1 MARQGRDTR
10 EALLEGAMHL
20 LAESSRDHLRR
31 VLTAGA
37 VAESAGLHRQTFY
50 LYWSTQAEFVED
62 FVRYVTDPA
71 HSSSSERL
79 TQLDDDLE
87 DASDDP
93 ALEVRRMSAR
103 TYQSWVDDPVHFAR
117 MVLWATH
124 PNDEVVRECMQRLYQ
139 SNDAAAAESFAA
151 VGEAWG
157 IEPRPPFTLESVA
170 LLFNAL
176 RDGLML
182 QMMIRGDEIPASFF
196 GDVHLAM
203 SKMVTRRI
211 GDEDLPSLDDDYLAH
226 VRGEDHA
233 PGVEGAAG

>member
-1 MARQGRDTR
+1 MAPHRRDTR
-10 EALLEGAMHL
+10 EALLEGAMRL

-50 LYWSTQAEFVED
+50 LYWNTQAEFVDD
-62 FVRYVTDPA
+62 FVRFVTDPA

-79 TQLDDDLE
+79 QHIDDDLD
-87 DASDDP
+87 DAGDDP
-93 ALEVRRMSAR
+93 AVEVRRMSRR
-103 TYQSWVDDPVHFAR
+103 TYQSWADDPVHFAR

-124 PNDEVVRECMQRLYQ
+124 PNDELVRECMQHLYQ
-139 SNDAAAAESFAA
+139 ANDAAAAEGFAK

-157 IEPRPPFTLESVA
+157 IEPRPPFTIETVA

-182 QMMIRGDEIPASFF
+182 QLMIRGDEIPASFF
-196 GDVHLAM
+196 GDVHLAL
-203 SKMVTRRI
+203 SRMVTRPI
-211 GDEDLPSLDDDYLAH
+211 GEDDTPSLDDAYRAH
-226 VRGEDHA
+226 VRGKAEA
-233 PGVEGAAG
+233 PPDD